1 MDIINFK
8 TLPILGI
15 LRGISAQDVSP
26 ITETS
31 ISAGLKTLEITMNTA
46 GACDLIKAMSKAAD
60 GRLSVGA
67 GTVLSVDEV
76 KAALDA
82 GAEFIVAPVFDPEV
96 VSFCVKKKIPVFP
109 GALTPQEIYAA
120 WQGGA
125 TMVKVFPSQ
134 FFGPAYFKEIK
145 GPFQDIELLAC
156 GGVTAEN
163 IGEYFRCG
171 ASAVAFG
178 GSIFRKDWMKEKR
191 FEVIGAQIKE
201 LIDRVGLIKRDA
213 DRY

>member
-1 MDIINFK
+1 MDIVQFK
-8 TLPILGI
+8 TQPVLGI
-15 LRGISAQDVSP
+15 LRGISAEDVCP

-46 GACDLIKAMSKAAD
+46 RACDLIKAMAKAAD

-76 KAALDA
+76 KAALDS

-191 FEVIGAQIKE
+191 FDLIGEGIRRLVEKVEMTKDQ
-201 LIDRVGLIKRDA
+201 
-213 DRY
+213 